1 MGGLVLHYEACMD
14 AGIKPILGNEV
25 YFQPKFKPVKKS
37 FHLCL
42 FAKNKQGYRNL
53 NKIVTYASKEQFYY
67 KPIVDF
73 ELLKKYHKGLICSAA
88 CVGGYIPQLINNDNF
103 EKAERVAL
111 KFQEIFGEDFYFEIQ
126 PFKLTEEGLQEKVNK
141 GLIQLS
147 QELEIP
153 CIITSDSHFGSPED
167 FDTYLKMHEIAGHRD
182 FGYQYEERYIPSE
195 KEVVKRFLKM
205 HGKDTDLFEDLEEAK
220 EFVRECLN
228 NIQEIVSKVDDDIFS
243 ELPLKMPVYDENVD
257 SKELLWQKIKQ
268 GLKRKGKAQRAY
280 VERCKEEYE
289 VIVHHGFEDYFL
301 MVQDYVNW
309 ARNNDIAVGF
319 GRGSACNSLVA
330 FALDI
335 TDVDSLFFGLEFRR
349 FLRMD
354 KKSLPD
360 VDVDF
365 ETDER
370 GRVIEYLLEKYGSS
384 SARICSYGLYKVD
397 NLLNDLFKVCGL
409 AMADKTD
416 EHKKEKDAE
425 TILIQKEIKKVVKNY
440 IDEDGNFDYN
450 SALMDNKIKWYNK
463 KYDNI
468 IKHFSKLYQ
477 KIRFYGTH
485 AAGVAITGGNLLSYS
500 AIERRAK
507 ETYTTSYDLNDIEKI
522 NVIKFDMLGLRT
534 MSILKEL
541 RKMTG
546 RDPQHFD
553 YSLLEDEEIFEQF
566 RVANTDGIF
575 QYETKG
581 AKKILTTI
589 QADNYN
595 DVIAVN
601 ALNRPAPLSM
611 GMVDMYAEAKKGNIE
626 KNNMLYPYAKETYGT
641 FIYQEQVMKACVEL
655 GGMEWTDADK
665 VMKFMKAGVKAE
677 ELEERQKEVE
687 RIKKQFSDGAVKHG
701 YKRKEAEQAFQ
712 SMLMYLFNQGHAT
725 AYALIGIEQMYY
737 KVHHNSL
744 FWYVTLKYANEKD
757 IPRLSAKAVKD
768 GTVILLPHVNGF
780 ASHSL
785 IKIDG
790 DECIRE
796 GLSKIKGVGEK
807 AAKII
812 EMERKENGDYEDYDD
827 FLDRM
832 EQYGSIVN
840 KRVLEILYTEG
851 AIDFNKK
858 RYFNRCYKYNSA
870 LYGRA
875 NSF

>member
-1 MGGLVLHYEACMD
+1 M
-14 AGIKPILGNEV
+14 
-25 YFQPKFKPVKKS
+25 
-37 FHLCL
+37 
-42 FAKNKQGYRNL
+42 
-53 NKIVTYASKEQFYY
+53 
-67 KPIVDF
+67 
-73 ELLKKYHKGLICSAA
+73 
-88 CVGGYIPQLINNDNF
+88 
-103 EKAERVAL
+103 
-111 KFQEIFGEDFYFEIQ
+111 
-126 PFKLTEEGLQEKVNK
+126 
-141 GLIQLS
+141 
-147 QELEIP
+147 
-153 CIITSDSHFGSPED
+153 
-167 FDTYLKMHEIAGHRD
+167 
-182 FGYQYEERYIPSE
+182 
-195 KEVVKRFLKM
+195 
-205 HGKDTDLFEDLEEAK
+205 
-220 EFVRECLN
+220 
-228 NIQEIVSKVDDDIFS
+228 
-243 ELPLKMPVYDENVD
+243 
-257 SKELLWQKIKQ
+257 
-268 GLKRKGKAQRAY
+268 
-280 VERCKEEYE
+280 
-289 VIVHHGFEDYFL
+289 
-301 MVQDYVNW
+301 
-309 ARNNDIAVGF
+309 
-319 GRGSACNSLVA
+319 
-330 FALDI
+330 
-335 TDVDSLFFGLEFRR
+335 
-349 FLRMD
+349 
-354 KKSLPD
+354 D

-365 ETDER
+365 EKDER
-370 GRVIEYLLEKYGSS
+370 GRVIDYLLDKYGSS

-409 AMADKTD
+409 ALADKND
-416 EHKKEKDAE
+416 ENKKEKDAE
-425 TILIQKEIKKVVKNY
+425 IILIQKEIKKTVKDY
-440 IDEDGNFDYN
+440 VDEDGNFDYD
-450 SALMDNKIKWYNK
+450 SALMNDKIKSYNK

-507 ETYTTSYDLNDIEKI
+507 EMYTTSYDLNDIEKI

-541 RKMTG
+541 RKRTG

-566 RVANTDGIF
+566 KIANTDGIF

-611 GMVDMYAEAKKGNIE
+611 GMVDMYAEAKQGNID
-626 KNNMLYPYAKETYGT
+626 KDNMLYPYAKETYGT
-641 FIYQEQVMKACVEL
+641 FIYQEQVMRACVEL

-665 VMKFMKAGVKAE
+665 VMKFMKSSVKAE

-687 RIKKQFSDGAVKHG
+687 RMKKQFSDGAVKKG
-701 YKRKEAEQAFQ
+701 YKRKDAEQAFQ

-737 KVHHNSL
+737 KVHHNAL
-744 FWYVTLKYANEKD
+744 FWYVTLKYAKEAD

-768 GTVILLPHVNGF
+768 GSVILLPHVNGGCY
-780 ASHSL
+780 HTL
-785 IKIDG
+785 ISIDG
-790 DECIRE
+790 EQCIRE

-812 EMERKENGDYEDYDD
+812 EAERKENGNYKDYDD

-832 EQYGSIVN
+832 EQYGRIVN

-851 AIDFNKK
+851 AIDFNKT
-858 RYFNRCYKYNSA
+858 RYFSRCEKYNSA

-875 NSF
+875 NNS